1 VVESRELQ
9 ASRGPVADR
18 RTPLNA
24 DPLGGRVTP
33 LPESEF
39 LFVCAE
45 IAAAFVGFASVVA
58 ILGQR
63 RGRDDVSLDAFRLRI
78 MLEAGLLTVF
88 AALLPVV
95 LHQAGFGESTWRVS
109 GGLTALIGIPMIAG
123 AARRFRRAKT
133 TPESRT
139 VGALIGGSF
148 LIASLVLLLATIGV
162 PADSVASYFVALY
175 IYLATAA
182 IGLYRVVTSLLAT
195 VPH

>member
-1 VVESRELQ
+1 M
-9 ASRGPVADR
+9 
-18 RTPLNA
+18 
-24 DPLGGRVTP
+24 TP

-78 MLEAGLLTVF
+78 MLEAGLITVF

-109 GGLTALIGIPMIAG
+109 GGLTALIGIPMLAN
-123 AARRFRRAKT
+123 AVRRFRRAKT
-133 TPESRT
+133 TPASRMA
-139 VGALIGGSF
+139 GALVGGLLF
-148 LIASLVLLLATIGV
+148 LASVVLLLATIGV
-162 PADSVASYFVALY
+162 LADPVTSYFVALY

-195 VPH
+195 VPL